1 MMMESCKVV
10 QSKPRFT
17 DIRSIQTQHYYGHF
31 ALFLGKKSPYIYPN
45 INPLNTD
52 TRLIRTF
59 SMGRSVSVLTGIY
72 CTKL

>member
-1 MMMESCKVV
+1 MESCKVV

-17 DIRSIQTQHYYGHF
+17 DTRSIQKQHFYGQF
-31 ALFLGKKSPYIYPN
+31 ALFLGKESAYIFSK

-52 TRLIRTF
+52 TRLIRTL
-59 SMGRSVSVLTGIY
+59 SMAHSMSVLTGIY